1 MSDDLQTLLR
11 PLRELEPTSDEFAR
25 ARAAL
30 RDHRLERLDPPAA
43 AARHAV
49 RLRPFGRRRFAVLG
63 AASLATAVAVA
74 FLPAGDGDSLR
85 SALRAAAAAAAAD
98 APVDAPFTGYR
109 HIVERVREEVSGS
122 PPREFLHEVW
132 IDAQWRGVERGGAGD
147 ATRAET
153 RPLVARSGPFGQAP
167 LAELPTDPDALLRAL
182 NAAYDDGSYAAP
194 AAAWLEQPKRDEEDR
209 RAEMALATAWLIA
222 ESNATPELRAAGF
235 GVLERL
241 GGARDLGTLRDAEG
255 RAGRGLEITWGGT
268 LAKGDRWS
276 SAMRLIFDSATG
288 EILSVRLSGSVG
300 DQRHDSERTYLRA
313 EHVRSIPP
321 GMSGAG

>member
-11 PLRELEPTSDEFAR
+11 PLRELEPTSDELAR
-25 ARAAL
+25 ARATL
-30 RDHRLERLDPPAA
+30 HDQRLERLDPPPA
-43 AARHAV
+43 AARRAI
-49 RLRPFGRRRFAVLG
+49 RLRPFGHRRFALLG

-85 SALRAAAAAAAAD
+85 TALRAAAAAAAAD
-98 APVDAPFTGYR
+98 TPAAAPFTGYR
-109 HIVERVREEVSGS
+109 HIVERVRVEQPGS

-132 IDAQWRGVERGGAGD
+132 IDAQWRGVERTDAGD
-147 ATRAET
+147 GTRT
-153 RPLVARSGPFGQAP
+153 RTWPLVDRAGPFGQAP

-241 GGARDLGTLRDAEG
+241 GGADLGTLRDAEG
-255 RAGRGLEITWGGT
+255 RAGRGLEITSGGT
-268 LAKGDRWS
+268 LANGDRWS

-288 EILSVRLSGSVG
+288 EILSVRLSGNVG

-313 EHVRSIPP
+313 EHVRSLPP
-321 GMSGAG
+321 GVSGAG